1 MNSKLFVARRESG
14 LLQKDVAK
22 KLHISKQTYYK
33 KEKGIVEFK
42 QKEMVQLARIFN
54 CSLNDLFWE
63 GEEDEQISRL
73 NRSHG

>member
-1 MNSKLFVARRESG
+1 MNAKLFVARRENRLKQS
-14 LLQKDVAK
+14 DVAK

-33 KEKGIVEFK
+33 KEKGINCFT

-54 CSLNDLFWE
+54 CTLNDLFWE
-63 GEEDEQISRL
+63 GEEDEQIPGL

>member
-14 LLQKDVAK
+14 LLQKDVAE

-42 QKEMVQLARIFN
+42 QKEMIKLARIFN
-54 CSLNDLFWE
+54 CSLNDLFWD
-63 GEEDEQISRL
+63 GETDDRIRGIQ
-73 NRSHG
+73 GG